1 MRAIR
6 LFPVMLAVGIVV
18 LAACSE
24 DSECP
29 TCPTCPAC
37 ECPAQWAEYDNFDD
51 NLLDT
56 GLWNYIMDC

>member
-6 LFPVMLAVGIVV
+6 LFPVMLAVGIIV

-29 TCPTCPAC
+29 TCPTSKCSVK
-37 ECPAQWAEYDNFDD
+37 WAEYDNFDD